1 MKTIPTWEDG
11 TPRSMRGPFDVLYSV
26 PVPKPELTLGQMY
39 AERERLKA
47 KARRDAKKMYLAA
60 VPLHSLSGKTK
71 AKAKTRTTKVLRNNV
86 GSAFCYP
93 IGTQAD
99 AGKTARIQGRS
110 L

>member
-1 MKTIPTWEDG
+1 MNTIPTWEDG
-11 TPRSMRGPFDVLYSV
+11 TPRSMGGPFDVLYSM
-26 PVPKPELTLGQMY
+26 PAPKPELTLGELY
-39 AERERLKA
+39 AQRNREA
-47 KARRDAKKMYLAA
+47 SQARRDARKARLPT
-60 VPLHSLSGKTK
+60 VQLHSLSGK

-86 GSAFCYP
+86 GSAFCYL